1 MKRIIRTSALVL
13 TGVLLMT
20 ACGNKEQKTEAN
32 VNENPVKEKVEVKT
46 VEGRKNF
53 SDRAVITPLPAIMIA
68 TWDEN
73 ENPDVMMAAWGGQC
87 GPKHITF
94 ELSAH
99 KTTDN
104 IRLKKAFTVSF
115 ATKDDI
121 VQSDYFGIVSAN
133 DVPDKVAK
141 AGFTITKSP
150 NVDAPIINEYKLTLE
165 CKVVTFDEDE
175 NGGARVVGEIVNMS
189 ADESILDEE
198 GNIDLSKLQPVI
210 FDSAKNEYRVVGEKV
225 GTAWGSGKAIQEKE
239 VK

>member
-1 MKRIIRTSALVL
+1 MKKSIKYSALMLTATVL
-13 TGVLLMT
+13 FA
-20 ACGNKEQKTEAN
+20 ACGNKEQKSETTT
-32 VNENPVKEKVEVKT
+32 NENPVEEKVDVKD

-53 SDRAVITPLPAIMIA
+53 GDAAVITPLPAIMIA

-73 ENPDVMMAAWGGQC
+73 QNPDVMMAAWGGQC

-94 ELSAH
+94 QLSAH

-104 IRLKKAFTVSF
+104 IRLKKAFTISF

-121 VQSDYFGIVSAN
+121 VQSDYFGIVSGN

-165 CKVVTFDEDE
+165 CKVVTFDENE

-198 GNIDLSKLQPVI
+198 GNIDLGKLQPVI
-210 FDSAKNEYRVVGEKV
+210 FDSAKRTYRVVGEKV
-225 GTAWGSGKAIQEKE
+225 GDAWGSGKTIIENE

>member
-1 MKRIIRTSALVL
+1 MKSIIHASALML
-13 TGVLLMT
+13 TTALLL
-20 ACGNKEQKTEAN
+20 ASCGNKEQKSEAN
-32 VNENPVKEKVEVKT
+32 VNENPTEEKVEVKQ

-53 SDRAVITPLPAIMIA
+53 SDKAVITPLPAIMIA

-73 ENPDVMMAAWGGQC
+73 KNPDVMMAAWGGQC

-94 ELSAH
+94 ELSKH

-115 ATKDDI
+115 ATKNDI
-121 VQSDYFGIVSAN
+121 AQSDYFGIVSAN

-141 AGFTITKSP
+141 AGFTVVPSP
-150 NVDAPIINEYKLTLE
+150 NVDAPIVNEYKLTLE

-189 ADESILDEE
+189 ADESILDAE
-198 GNIDLSKLQPVI
+198 GNIDLGKLQPVI
-210 FDSAKNEYRVVGEKV
+210 FDSSTNSYRVVGEKV
-225 GTAWGSGKAIQEKE
+225 GDAWGSGKVFQEGK
-239 VK
+239 

>member
-1 MKRIIRTSALVL
+1 MKKFIKSSAFVL
-13 TGVLLMT
+13 TGALLIA
-20 ACGNKEQKTEAN
+20 ACGNKEQKSESN
-32 VNENPVKEKVEVKT
+32 VNENTTQEKIEVKA

-53 SDRAVITPLPAIMIA
+53 SDKSLITPLPAIMIA

-73 ENPDVMMAAWGGQC
+73 KNPDVMMAAWGGQC

-94 ELSAH
+94 QLSKH

-104 IRLKKAFTVSF
+104 IRLKKAFTISF

-141 AGFTITKSP
+141 AGFTVTPSP

-189 ADESILDEE
+189 VDESILDEE
-198 GNIDLSKLQPVI
+198 GNIDLGKLQPVI
-210 FDSAKNEYRVVGEKV
+210 FDAAKNEYRVVGEKV
-225 GTAWGSGKAIQEKE
+225 GTAWGSGKAIQERE

>member
-1 MKRIIRTSALVL
+1 MKKFMKFSALVL
-13 TGVLLMT
+13 MGALLG
-20 ACGNKEQKTEAN
+20 ACGNKEQKSEAN
-32 VNENPVKEKVEVKT
+32 VNENSTAEKVEVKK

-53 SDRAVITPLPAIMIA
+53 SDKAVITPLPAIMIA

-73 ENPDVMMAAWGGQC
+73 KNPDVMMAAWGGQC
-87 GPKHITF
+87 GPNHITF
-94 ELSAH
+94 QLSAH

-104 IRLKKAFTVSF
+104 IRLKKAFTISF

-121 VQSDYFGIVSAN
+121 AQSDYFGIVSAN

-141 AGFTITKSP
+141 AGFTVTPSP

-189 ADESILDEE
+189 ADESVLDQD
-198 GNIDLSKLQPVI
+198 GKVDLDKLQPVI
-210 FDSAKNEYRVVGEKV
+210 FDSAKNLYRVVGEKV
-225 GTAWGSGKAIQEKE
+225 GEAWGSGKAIQERE

>member
-1 MKRIIRTSALVL
+1 MKRLIRTSALAL
-13 TGVLLMT
+13 TGALLMA

-32 VNENPVKEKVEVKT
+32 VNENPVKEKVEVKA

-53 SDRAVITPLPAIMIA
+53 SDKAVITPLPAIMIA

-104 IRLKKAFTVSF
+104 IRLKKAFTLSF

-133 DVPDKVAK
+133 DEPDKVKK
-141 AGFTITKSP
+141 AGFTISRSP

-165 CKVVTFDEDE
+165 CRAIEIEETSLNET
-175 NGGARVVGEIVNMS
+175 RVVGEVVNMS

-210 FDSAKNEYRVVGEKV
+210 FDSAKNEYRVVGAKV
-225 GTAWGSGKAIQEKE
+225 GTAWGSGKAIQKRE

>member
-1 MKRIIRTSALVL
+1 MKRILKTSALAL
-13 TGVLLMT
+13 TGALLIA
-20 ACGNKEQKTEAN
+20 ACGNKEQKNNEN
-32 VNENPVKEKVEVKT
+32 VNENPAKEKVEVKA

-53 SDRAVITPLPAIMIA
+53 TDKTVITPLPAIMIA

-99 KTTDN
+99 KTTEN
-104 IRLKKAFTVSF
+104 IRLKKAFTISF

-121 VQSDYFGIVSAN
+121 AQSDYFGIVSAN
-133 DVPDKVAK
+133 DVPDKVK
-141 AGFTITKSP
+141 IAGFTASKSP

-165 CKVVTFDEDE
+165 CKCVTFEEDG

-189 ADESILDEE
+189 ADESILDAE
-198 GNIDLSKLQPVI
+198 GNVDLSKLQPVI

-225 GTAWGSGKAIQEKE
+225 GTAWGSGKALMK
-239 VK
+239 

>member
-1 MKRIIRTSALVL
+1 MKKFIKSSALVL
-13 TGVLLMT
+13 TGALLIT
-20 ACGNKEQKTEAN
+20 ACGNKEQKSEAN
-32 VNENPVKEKVEVKT
+32 VNENPTQEKIEVKA

-53 SDRAVITPLPAIMIA
+53 SDKAVITPLPAIMIA

-73 ENPDVMMAAWGGQC
+73 KNPDVMMAAWGGQC
-87 GPKHITF
+87 GPRHITF
-94 ELSAH
+94 ELSKH

-104 IRLKKAFTVSF
+104 IRLKQAFTISF
-115 ATKDDI
+115 ATKGDI
-121 VQSDYFGIVSAN
+121 VQSDYFGIVSGN

-141 AGFTITKSP
+141 AGFTITPSP

-189 ADESILDEE
+189 ADESILDED
-198 GNIDLSKLQPVI
+198 GNIDLGKLQPVI

-225 GTAWGSGKAIQEKE
+225 GTAWGAGKTIQERE